1 MKKIYLL
8 TLLPILLIFMF
19 ILGYKT
25 DEMKTY
31 TELHKIDT
39 AITAEVTNPD
49 YPLANTV
56 SSLQHSFEELVEI
69 GITFTED
76 QDINKNFDQ
85 LNLALNKS
93 NQLAQKLTELF
104 ELKSITKLSE
114 IKHQIPD
121 NLRGII
127 EQENMRIK
135 QLKNLLNTLNQV
147 NTELAD
153 INTVFYNKK
162 NNEVFKYITT
172 VRESF
177 NQIHENYTQYSEL
190 VNEYTKQKSNL
201 YSQITS

>member
-1 MKKIYLL
+1 
-8 TLLPILLIFMF
+8 MF

-121 NLRGII
+121 NLKDII
-127 EQENMRIK
+127 EKENMRIK
-135 QLKNLLNTLNQV
+135 QLKNLLNTLKQV
-147 NTELAD
+147 NTQLAD

-177 NQIHENYTQYSEL
+177 NQIYEDYTQYSEL

-201 YSQITS
+201 YSQIIS

>member
-8 TLLPILLIFMF
+8 MLLPIALIFMF

-49 YPLANTV
+49 YHLANTV
-56 SSLQHSFEELVEI
+56 SSLQQSFEELVEI
-69 GITFTED
+69 GITFTAD

-85 LNLALNKS
+85 LNLALNNS
-93 NQLAQKLTELF
+93 NQLAQKLTQLF
-104 ELKSITKLSE
+104 EIKSITKLSE
-114 IKHQIPD
+114 VKHQIPD
-121 NLRGII
+121 NLKNVI

-135 QLKNLLNTLNQV
+135 QLKNLLNTLKQV
-147 NTELAD
+147 NTQLAD

-177 NQIHENYTQYSEL
+177 NQIHEDYTQYSEL

>member
-8 TLLPILLIFMF
+8 MLLPIALIFMF

-49 YPLANTV
+49 YHLANTV
-56 SSLQHSFEELVEI
+56 SSLHQSFEELVEI
-69 GITFTED
+69 GITFTAD

-93 NQLAQKLTELF
+93 NQLAQKLTQLF
-104 ELKSITKLSE
+104 EIKSITKLSE
-114 IKHQIPD
+114 VKHQIPD
-121 NLRGII
+121 NLKNVI

-135 QLKNLLNTLNQV
+135 QLKNLLNTLKQV
-147 NTELAD
+147 NTQLAD
-153 INTVFYNKK
+153 INSVFYNKK

-177 NQIHENYTQYSEL
+177 NQIHEDYTQYSEL

>member
-76 QDINKNFDQ
+76 QDINKSFDQ

-147 NTELAD
+147 NTQLVD
-153 INTVFYNKK
+153 INSVFHNKK

-177 NQIHENYTQYSEL
+177 NQIYEDYTQYSEL

-201 YSQITS
+201 YSQIIS

>member
-1 MKKIYLL
+1 M
-8 TLLPILLIFMF
+8 LLPIALIFMF

-56 SSLQHSFEELVEI
+56 SSLQQSFEELVEI
-69 GITFTED
+69 GITFTAD

-93 NQLAQKLTELF
+93 NQLAQKLTQLF
-104 ELKSITKLSE
+104 EIKSITKLSE
-114 IKHQIPD
+114 VKHQIPD
-121 NLRGII
+121 NLKNVI

-135 QLKNLLNTLNQV
+135 QLKNLLNTLKQV
-147 NTELAD
+147 NTQLAD

-177 NQIHENYTQYSEL
+177 NQIHEDYTQYSEL

>member
-1 MKKIYLL
+1 MLL
-8 TLLPILLIFMF
+8 LIALIFMF

-49 YPLANTV
+49 YHLANTV
-56 SSLQHSFEELVEI
+56 SSLQQSFEELVEI
-69 GITFTED
+69 GITFTAD

-93 NQLAQKLTELF
+93 NQLAQKLTQLF
-104 ELKSITKLSE
+104 EIKSITKLSE
-114 IKHQIPD
+114 VKHQIPD
-121 NLRGII
+121 NLKNVI

-135 QLKNLLNTLNQV
+135 QLKNLLNTLKQV
-147 NTELAD
+147 NTQLAD

-177 NQIHENYTQYSEL
+177 NQIHEDYTQYSEL

>member
-1 MKKIYLL
+1 M
-8 TLLPILLIFMF
+8 LLPIALIFMF

-49 YPLANTV
+49 YPLVNTV
-56 SSLQHSFEELVEI
+56 SSLQQSFEELVEI
-69 GITFTED
+69 GITFTAD

-85 LNLALNKS
+85 LNLALNNS
-93 NQLAQKLTELF
+93 NQLAQKLTQLF
-104 ELKSITKLSE
+104 EIKSITKLSE
-114 IKHQIPD
+114 VKHQIPD
-121 NLRGII
+121 NLKNVI

-135 QLKNLLNTLNQV
+135 QLKNLLNTLKQV
-147 NTELAD
+147 NTQLAD

-177 NQIHENYTQYSEL
+177 NQIHEDYTQYSEL

>member
-8 TLLPILLIFMF
+8 MLLPITLIFMF

-49 YPLANTV
+49 YHLANTV
-56 SSLQHSFEELVEI
+56 SSLQQSFEELVEI
-69 GITFTED
+69 GITFTAD

-93 NQLAQKLTELF
+93 NQLAQKLTQLF
-104 ELKSITKLSE
+104 EIKSITKLSE
-114 IKHQIPD
+114 VKHQIPD
-121 NLRGII
+121 NLKNVI

-135 QLKNLLNTLNQV
+135 QLKNLLNTLKQV
-147 NTELAD
+147 NTQLAD

-177 NQIHENYTQYSEL
+177 NQIHEDYTQYSEL

>member
-8 TLLPILLIFMF
+8 MLLPIALIFMF

-49 YPLANTV
+49 YHLANTV
-56 SSLQHSFEELVEI
+56 SSLQQSFEELVEI
-69 GITFTED
+69 GITFTTD

-93 NQLAQKLTELF
+93 NQLAQKLTQLF
-104 ELKSITKLSE
+104 EIKSITKLSE
-114 IKHQIPD
+114 VKHQIPD
-121 NLRGII
+121 NLKNVI

-135 QLKNLLNTLNQV
+135 QLKNLLTTLKQV
-147 NTELAD
+147 NTQLAD

-177 NQIHENYTQYSEL
+177 NQIHEDYTQYSEL

>member
-1 MKKIYLL
+1 M
-8 TLLPILLIFMF
+8 LLPIALIFMF

-49 YPLANTV
+49 YHLANTV
-56 SSLQHSFEELVEI
+56 SSLQQSFEELVEI
-69 GITFTED
+69 GITFTAD

-93 NQLAQKLTELF
+93 NQLAQKLTQLF
-104 ELKSITKLSE
+104 EIKSITKLSE
-114 IKHQIPD
+114 VKHQIPD
-121 NLRGII
+121 NLKNLI

-135 QLKNLLNTLNQV
+135 QLKNLLNTLKQV
-147 NTELAD
+147 NTQLAD

-177 NQIHENYTQYSEL
+177 NQIHEDYTQYSEL

>member
-8 TLLPILLIFMF
+8 MLLLIALIFMF

-49 YPLANTV
+49 YHLANTV
-56 SSLQHSFEELVEI
+56 SSLQQSFEELVEI
-69 GITFTED
+69 GITFTAD

-93 NQLAQKLTELF
+93 NQLAQKLTQLF
-104 ELKSITKLSE
+104 EIKSITKLSE
-114 IKHQIPD
+114 VKHQIPD
-121 NLRGII
+121 NLKNVI

-135 QLKNLLNTLNQV
+135 QLKNLLNTLKQV
-147 NTELAD
+147 NTQLAD

-177 NQIHENYTQYSEL
+177 NQIHEDYTQYSEL

>member
-8 TLLPILLIFMF
+8 ILLPIALIFMF

-49 YPLANTV
+49 YHLANTV
-56 SSLQHSFEELVEI
+56 SSLQQSFEELVEI
-69 GITFTED
+69 GITFTAD

-85 LNLALNKS
+85 LNLALNNS
-93 NQLAQKLTELF
+93 NQLAQKLTQLF
-104 ELKSITKLSE
+104 EIKSITKLSE
-114 IKHQIPD
+114 VKHQIPD
-121 NLRGII
+121 NLKNVI

-135 QLKNLLNTLNQV
+135 QLKNLLNTLKQV
-147 NTELAD
+147 NTQLAD

-177 NQIHENYTQYSEL
+177 NQIHEDYTQYSEL

>member
-8 TLLPILLIFMF
+8 MLLPIALIFMF

-49 YPLANTV
+49 YHLANTV
-56 SSLQHSFEELVEI
+56 SSLQQSFEELVEI
-69 GITFTED
+69 GITFTAD
-76 QDINKNFDQ
+76 QDINKNFDR
-85 LNLALNKS
+85 LNLALNNS
-93 NQLAQKLTELF
+93 NQLAQKLTQLF
-104 ELKSITKLSE
+104 EIKSITKLSE
-114 IKHQIPD
+114 VKHQIPD
-121 NLRGII
+121 NLKNVI

-135 QLKNLLNTLNQV
+135 QLKNLLNTLKQV
-147 NTELAD
+147 NTQLAD

-177 NQIHENYTQYSEL
+177 NQIHEDYTQYSEL

>member
-1 MKKIYLL
+1 M
-8 TLLPILLIFMF
+8 LLPIALIFMF

-49 YPLANTV
+49 YHLANTV
-56 SSLQHSFEELVEI
+56 SSLQQSFEELVEI
-69 GITFTED
+69 GITFTAD

-85 LNLALNKS
+85 LNLALNNS
-93 NQLAQKLTELF
+93 NQLAQKLTQLF
-104 ELKSITKLSE
+104 EIKSITKLSE
-114 IKHQIPD
+114 VKHQIPD
-121 NLRGII
+121 NLKNVI

-135 QLKNLLNTLNQV
+135 QLKNLLNTLKQV
-147 NTELAD
+147 NTQLAD

-177 NQIHENYTQYSEL
+177 NQIHEDYTQYSEL

>member
-8 TLLPILLIFMF
+8 MLLPIALIFMF

-49 YPLANTV
+49 YHLANTV
-56 SSLQHSFEELVEI
+56 SSLQQSFEELVEI
-69 GITFTED
+69 GITFTAD

-93 NQLAQKLTELF
+93 NQLAQKLTQLF
-104 ELKSITKLSE
+104 EIKSITKLSE
-114 IKHQIPD
+114 VKHQIPD
-121 NLRGII
+121 NLKNVI

-135 QLKNLLNTLNQV
+135 QLKNLLNTLKQV
-147 NTELAD
+147 NTQLAD

-177 NQIHENYTQYSEL
+177 NQIHEDYTQYSEL

>member
-1 MKKIYLL
+1 M
-8 TLLPILLIFMF
+8 LLPIALIFMF

-49 YPLANTV
+49 YHLANTV
-56 SSLQHSFEELVEI
+56 SSLQQSFEELVEI
-69 GITFTED
+69 GITFTAD

-93 NQLAQKLTELF
+93 NQLAQKLTQLF
-104 ELKSITKLSE
+104 EIKSITKLSE
-114 IKHQIPD
+114 VKHQIPD
-121 NLRGII
+121 NLKNVI

-135 QLKNLLNTLNQV
+135 QLKNLLNTLKQV
-147 NTELAD
+147 NTQLAD

-177 NQIHENYTQYSEL
+177 NQIHEDYTQYSEL

-201 YSQITS
+201 YSQIKS

>member
-1 MKKIYLL
+1 M
-8 TLLPILLIFMF
+8 LLPIALIFMF

-49 YPLANTV
+49 YHLANTV
-56 SSLQHSFEELVEI
+56 SSLQQSFEELVEI
-69 GITFTED
+69 GITFTTD

-93 NQLAQKLTELF
+93 NQLAQKLTQLF
-104 ELKSITKLSE
+104 EIKSITKLSE
-114 IKHQIPD
+114 VKHQIPD
-121 NLRGII
+121 NLKNVI

-135 QLKNLLNTLNQV
+135 QLKNLLNTLKQV
-147 NTELAD
+147 NTQLAD

-177 NQIHENYTQYSEL
+177 NQIHEDYTQYSEL

>member
-1 MKKIYLL
+1 M
-8 TLLPILLIFMF
+8 LLPIALIFMF

-49 YPLANTV
+49 YHLANTV
-56 SSLQHSFEELVEI
+56 SSLQQSFEELVEI
-69 GITFTED
+69 GITFTAD

-93 NQLAQKLTELF
+93 NQLAQKLTQLF
-104 ELKSITKLSE
+104 EIKSITKLSE
-114 IKHQIPD
+114 VKHQIPD
-121 NLRGII
+121 NLKNVI

-135 QLKNLLNTLNQV
+135 QLKNLLNTLKQV
-147 NTELAD
+147 NTQLAD

-177 NQIHENYTQYSEL
+177 NQIHEDYTQYSEL

>member
-1 MKKIYLL
+1 MLL
-8 TLLPILLIFMF
+8 LIALIFMF

-49 YPLANTV
+49 YHLANTV
-56 SSLQHSFEELVEI
+56 SSLQQSFEELVEI
-69 GITFTED
+69 GITFTTD

-93 NQLAQKLTELF
+93 NQLAQKLTQLF
-104 ELKSITKLSE
+104 EIKSITKLSE
-114 IKHQIPD
+114 VKHQIPD
-121 NLRGII
+121 NLKNVI

-135 QLKNLLNTLNQV
+135 QLKNLLNTLKQV
-147 NTELAD
+147 NTQLAD

-177 NQIHENYTQYSEL
+177 NQIHEDYTQYSEL

>member
-8 TLLPILLIFMF
+8 MLLPIALIFMF

-56 SSLQHSFEELVEI
+56 SSLQQSFEELVEI
-69 GITFTED
+69 GITFTAD

-93 NQLAQKLTELF
+93 NQLAQKLTQLF
-104 ELKSITKLSE
+104 EIKSITKLSE
-114 IKHQIPD
+114 VKHQIPD
-121 NLRGII
+121 NLKNVI

-135 QLKNLLNTLNQV
+135 QLKNLLNTLKQV
-147 NTELAD
+147 NTQLAD

-177 NQIHENYTQYSEL
+177 NQIHEDYTQYSEL

>member
-1 MKKIYLL
+1 M
-8 TLLPILLIFMF
+8 LLPIALIFMF

-49 YPLANTV
+49 YHLANTV
-56 SSLQHSFEELVEI
+56 SSLQQSFEELVEI
-69 GITFTED
+69 GITFTAD
-76 QDINKNFDQ
+76 QDINKNFDR
-85 LNLALNKS
+85 LNLALNNS
-93 NQLAQKLTELF
+93 NQLAQKLTQLF
-104 ELKSITKLSE
+104 EIKSITKLSE
-114 IKHQIPD
+114 VKHQIPD
-121 NLRGII
+121 NLKNVI

-135 QLKNLLNTLNQV
+135 QLKNLLNTLKQV
-147 NTELAD
+147 NTQLAD

-177 NQIHENYTQYSEL
+177 NQIHEDYTQYSEL

>member
-8 TLLPILLIFMF
+8 MLLLIALIFMF

-56 SSLQHSFEELVEI
+56 SSLQQSFEELVEI
-69 GITFTED
+69 GITFTAD

-93 NQLAQKLTELF
+93 NQLAQKLTQLF
-104 ELKSITKLSE
+104 EIKSITKLSE
-114 IKHQIPD
+114 VKHQIPD
-121 NLRGII
+121 NLKNVI

-135 QLKNLLNTLNQV
+135 QLKNLLNTLKQV
-147 NTELAD
+147 NTQLAD

-177 NQIHENYTQYSEL
+177 NQIHEDYTQYSEL

>member
-1 MKKIYLL
+1 M
-8 TLLPILLIFMF
+8 LLPIALIFMF

-49 YPLANTV
+49 YHLANTV
-56 SSLQHSFEELVEI
+56 SSLQQSFEELVEI

-93 NQLAQKLTELF
+93 NQLAQKLTQLF
-104 ELKSITKLSE
+104 EIKSITKLSE
-114 IKHQIPD
+114 VKHQIPD
-121 NLRGII
+121 NLKNVI

-135 QLKNLLNTLNQV
+135 QLKNLLNTLKQV
-147 NTELAD
+147 NTQLAD

-177 NQIHENYTQYSEL
+177 NQIHEDYTQYSEL

>member
-8 TLLPILLIFMF
+8 TLLPIALIFMF

-49 YPLANTV
+49 YHLANTV
-56 SSLQHSFEELVEI
+56 SSLQQSFEELVEI
-69 GITFTED
+69 GITFTAD

-93 NQLAQKLTELF
+93 NQLAQKLTQLF
-104 ELKSITKLSE
+104 EIKSITKLSE
-114 IKHQIPD
+114 VKHQIPD
-121 NLRGII
+121 NLKNVI

-135 QLKNLLNTLNQV
+135 QLKNLLNTLKQV
-147 NTELAD
+147 NTQLAD

-177 NQIHENYTQYSEL
+177 NQIHEDYTQYSEL

>member
-8 TLLPILLIFMF
+8 MLLPIALIFMF

-49 YPLANTV
+49 YHLANTV
-56 SSLQHSFEELVEI
+56 SSLQQSFEELVEI
-69 GITFTED
+69 GITFTAD

-93 NQLAQKLTELF
+93 NQLAQKLTQLF
-104 ELKSITKLSE
+104 EIKSITKLSE
-114 IKHQIPD
+114 VKQKIPD
-121 NLRGII
+121 NLKDVI

-135 QLKNLLNTLNQV
+135 QLKNLLNTLKQV
-147 NTELAD
+147 NTQLAD

-177 NQIHENYTQYSEL
+177 NQIHEDYTQYSEL

>member
-1 MKKIYLL
+1 MLL
-8 TLLPILLIFMF
+8 LIALIFMF

-49 YPLANTV
+49 YHLANTV
-56 SSLQHSFEELVEI
+56 SSLQQSFEELVEI
-69 GITFTED
+69 GITFTAD

-85 LNLALNKS
+85 LNLALNNS
-93 NQLAQKLTELF
+93 NQLAQKLTQLF
-104 ELKSITKLSE
+104 EIKSITKLSE
-114 IKHQIPD
+114 VKHQIPD
-121 NLRGII
+121 NLKNVI

-135 QLKNLLNTLNQV
+135 QLKNLLNTLKEV
-147 NTELAD
+147 NTQLAD

-177 NQIHENYTQYSEL
+177 NQIHEDYTQYSEL

>member
-8 TLLPILLIFMF
+8 MLLPIALIFMF

-49 YPLANTV
+49 YHLANTV
-56 SSLQHSFEELVEI
+56 SSLQQSFEELVEI

-93 NQLAQKLTELF
+93 NQLAQKLTQLF
-104 ELKSITKLSE
+104 EIKSITKLSE
-114 IKHQIPD
+114 VKHQIPD
-121 NLRGII
+121 NLKNVI

-135 QLKNLLNTLNQV
+135 QLKNLLNTLKQV
-147 NTELAD
+147 NTQLAD

-177 NQIHENYTQYSEL
+177 NQIHEDYTQYSEL

>member
-1 MKKIYLL
+1 M
-8 TLLPILLIFMF
+8 LLPIALIFMF

-25 DEMKTY
+25 DEIKTY

-49 YPLANTV
+49 YHLANTV
-56 SSLQHSFEELVEI
+56 SSLQQSFEELVEI
-69 GITFTED
+69 GITFTAD

-93 NQLAQKLTELF
+93 NQLAQKLTQLF
-104 ELKSITKLSE
+104 EIKSITKLSE
-114 IKHQIPD
+114 VKHQIPD
-121 NLRGII
+121 NLKNVI

-135 QLKNLLNTLNQV
+135 QLKNLLNTLKQV
-147 NTELAD
+147 NTQLAD

-177 NQIHENYTQYSEL
+177 NQIHEDYTQYSEL

>member
-8 TLLPILLIFMF
+8 MLLPIALIFMF

-25 DEMKTY
+25 DEIKTY

-49 YPLANTV
+49 YHLANTV
-56 SSLQHSFEELVEI
+56 SSLQQSFEELVEI
-69 GITFTED
+69 GITFTAD

-93 NQLAQKLTELF
+93 NQLAQKLTQLF
-104 ELKSITKLSE
+104 EIKSITKLSE
-114 IKHQIPD
+114 VKHQIPD
-121 NLRGII
+121 NLKNVI

-135 QLKNLLNTLNQV
+135 QLKNLLNTLKQV
-147 NTELAD
+147 NTQLAD

-177 NQIHENYTQYSEL
+177 NQIHEDYTQYSEL